1 MAQSTGDLESGLT
14 RFLNTLYACFRF
26 MSRFLVLCQ
35 FCECPT
41 RGKKCKKNVSGDED
55 IPSEKTNRQGN
66 RISLAVYSFPKR
78 YILAIMTFLGFMN
91 MYALR
96 VNLNVAIGAM
106 VNNHTVHQRGYTV
119 TTEAEFDWDSKLQGI
134 VLGSFYY
141 GYAFL
146 QLPGGCLALKL
157 GGTRIFGYAIFL
169 ASMLTLLTPV
179 ATRYSVYGLI
189 AVELEKDLCWALC
202 FLVITLFGANG
213 LHHWREQLLLPWQF
227 LVVTWEPS

>member
-41 RGKKCKKNVSGDED
+41 RGKKCEKNASGDED

-119 TTEAEFDWDSKLQGI
+119 TTVNFIINTFSYMLLIRSISTSSTGNEPRFI
-134 VLGSFYY
+134 
-141 GYAFL
+141 
-146 QLPGGCLALKL
+146 LPFHL
-157 GGTRIFGYAIFL
+157 IFRL
-169 ASMLTLLTPV
+169 M
-179 ATRYSVYGLI
+179 
-189 AVELEKDLCWALC
+189 KD
-202 FLVITLFGANG
+202 
-213 LHHWREQLLLPWQF
+213 
-227 LVVTWEPS
+227 

>member
-119 TTEAEFDWDSKLQGI
+119 TT
-134 VLGSFYY
+134 VNFYINTFSY
-141 GYAFL
+141 MLLIRSISTSSTGKKPRFFL
-146 QLPGGCLALKL
+146 PFHL
-157 GGTRIFGYAIFL
+157 IFRL
-169 ASMLTLLTPV
+169 M
-179 ATRYSVYGLI
+179 
-189 AVELEKDLCWALC
+189 KD
-202 FLVITLFGANG
+202 
-213 LHHWREQLLLPWQF
+213 
-227 LVVTWEPS
+227 

>member
-119 TTEAEFDWDSKLQGI
+119 TT
-134 VLGSFYY
+134 VNFYY
-141 GYAFL
+141 KYLSYMLLIRSISTSSTGKKPRFI
-146 QLPGGCLALKL
+146 LPFHI
-157 GGTRIFGYAIFL
+157 IFRL
-169 ASMLTLLTPV
+169 M
-179 ATRYSVYGLI
+179 
-189 AVELEKDLCWALC
+189 KD
-202 FLVITLFGANG
+202 
-213 LHHWREQLLLPWQF
+213 
-227 LVVTWEPS
+227 